1 MKLESLAEAASIG
14 DQLARLQQ
22 KRRIVQRI
30 LREDGDDYP
39 VYVAVEEL
47 SSDAPAGVPVP
58 AVNAEAALTLLIE
71 RHEARL
77 AALGVEIREGAKL

>member
-22 KRRIVQRI
+22 KRRIVQRV
-30 LREDGDDYP
+30 LRENGDRAF
-39 VYVAVEEL
+39 VY
-47 SSDAPAGVPVP
+47 SDFAETCINSAPVPVP
-58 AVNAEAALTLLIE
+58 AVDAEAALTLLIE

>member
-1 MKLESLAEAASIG
+1 MKLESLAEAATVA
-14 DQLARLQQ
+14 DQLVRLQQ

-77 AALGVEIREGAKL
+77 AALGVEI

>member
-58 AVNAEAALTLLIE
+58 AADAEAALTLLIE

-77 AALGVEIREGAKL
+77 AALGVEI

>member
-1 MKLESLAEAASIG
+1 MKLQNLAEAASIG

-77 AALGVEIREGAKL
+77 AALGVEI